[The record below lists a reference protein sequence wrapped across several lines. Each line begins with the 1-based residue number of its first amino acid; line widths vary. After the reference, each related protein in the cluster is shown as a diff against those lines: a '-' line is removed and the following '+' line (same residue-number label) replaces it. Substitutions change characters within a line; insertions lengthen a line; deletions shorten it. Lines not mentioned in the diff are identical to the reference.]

1 MYYVILCPH
10 FTQPR
15 YAQYSN
21 MYIHMDLKHLH
32 IYIYILFTHYEKIL
46 LIHNLAYIH
55 TYIDMHIVYI
65 VYISIGYLGT
75 GARFSFLKPRSSQM
89 LPAASKMLSGPG
101 VDKMPWRSHHVDI
114 TWMCW
119 LHGKRGFEPTIT
131 NHNMNRMGVYIYIY
145 EGFHKWEYG
154 DTVPP

>member
-1 MYYVILCPH
+1 MFLIYSIFVHINVLCHIVSAFHTAQICPIFKYVHTYGPKT
-10 FTQPR
+10 FT
-15 YAQYSN
+15 
-21 MYIHMDLKHLH
+21 H
-32 IYIYILFTHYEKIL
+32 IYILFTHYEKIL

-114 TWMCW
+114 TWMC
-119 LHGKRGFEPTIT
+119 
-131 NHNMNRMGVYIYIY
+131 
-145 EGFHKWEYG
+145 
-154 DTVPP
+154 

>member
-1 MYYVILCPH
+1 VFLIYSIFVHINVLCHIVSAFHTAQICPIFKYVHTYGPKT
-10 FTQPR
+10 FT
-15 YAQYSN
+15 
-21 MYIHMDLKHLH
+21 H
-32 IYIYILFTHYEKIL
+32 IYIYCLHTMKRYYLYIILRT
-46 LIHNLAYIH
+46 YIH

-114 TWMCW
+114 TWMC
-119 LHGKRGFEPTIT
+119 
-131 NHNMNRMGVYIYIY
+131 
-145 EGFHKWEYG
+145 
-154 DTVPP
+154 